1 MDSFFILVLQIHILM
16 DALTF
21 GDKVA
26 AVIPRTIDIRANRN
40 VAAMG

>member
-1 MDSFFILVLQIHILM
+1 M

-26 AVIPRTIDIRANRN
+26 AAIPRTIDIRANKN
-40 VAAMG
+40 MAAIG